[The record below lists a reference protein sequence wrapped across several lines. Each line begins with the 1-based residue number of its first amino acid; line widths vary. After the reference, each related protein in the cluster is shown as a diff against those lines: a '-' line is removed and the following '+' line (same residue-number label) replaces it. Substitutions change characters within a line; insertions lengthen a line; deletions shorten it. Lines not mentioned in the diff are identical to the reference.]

1 MECQARNVRHTKAT
15 TRASTMMPLSSSGRL
30 TEGASLV
37 DALRTELAT
46 APRPPTGLAPTAP
59 VASSTGNSNN
69 NNKHSSS
76 LRAGGTGGTVG
87 GAVTSAG
94 KGTGG
99 AYYVRPPVYGVN
111 NGVPTARYTQDS
123 MPWSGMLKHEVIPW

>member
-1 MECQARNVRHTKAT
+1 MECQARNVRQTKAT
-15 TRASTMMPLSSSGRL
+15 TRASAMMPLSSSGRL

-37 DALRTELAT
+37 DALRAELAT
-46 APRPPTGLAPTAP
+46 APRPPTGVAPMT
-59 VASSTGNSNN
+59 SSTGNNN
-69 NNKHSSS
+69 NNKHSSSS
-76 LRAGGTGGTVG
+76 LRAGGTGGTG
-87 GAVTSAG
+87 GTDVTASAG

-99 AYYVRPPVYGVN
+99 AYYVRPPVCGVN